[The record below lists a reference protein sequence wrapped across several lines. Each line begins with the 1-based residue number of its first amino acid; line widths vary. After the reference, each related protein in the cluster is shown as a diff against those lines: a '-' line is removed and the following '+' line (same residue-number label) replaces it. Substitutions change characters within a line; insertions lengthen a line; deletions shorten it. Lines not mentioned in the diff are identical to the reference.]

1 MLHQV
6 LRMVETAQGPVTLNE
21 LSRKLMVEP
30 AVLESMIQFWVRKG
44 RLVDEDAA
52 AETSCTTGSCGGSCT
67 GAASCAF
74 VAKMPRSYSIKL
86 EKPKN

>member
-6 LRMVETAQGPVTLNE
+6 LRMVENAQGPVTLNE

-52 AETSCTTGSCGGSCT
+52 AMGSGAACSAGSCGGSCT

-74 VAKMPRSYSIKL
+74 VAKMPKSYSIK
-86 EKPKN
+86 